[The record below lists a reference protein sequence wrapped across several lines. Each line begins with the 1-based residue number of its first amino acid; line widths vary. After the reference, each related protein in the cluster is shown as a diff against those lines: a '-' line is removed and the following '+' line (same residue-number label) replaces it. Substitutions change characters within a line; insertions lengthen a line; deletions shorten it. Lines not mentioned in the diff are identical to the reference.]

1 MTTTRLGSGLTA
13 PETTAPET
21 TTPETT
27 AAAPAPS
34 PAGAPAPHP
43 RRRLLAGAA
52 LLGPV
57 ALAAQ
62 YVLTSEGLPRD
73 EAGPWLAG
81 LAESPAAQVASV
93 VVYLVAMVA
102 GIAGAAVIALAC
114 GRRAP
119 WLSGVA
125 AALLAAGSVG
135 GGGFAGMR
143 LIAVVL
149 AGEGGP
155 SAAGTWTSVQQG
167 PPFLVLG
174 PLVATAI
181 AGTLLAA
188 VALVRAR
195 ADVTV
200 WAAPAYLAGFVLASG
215 EFPVAVSVLGEA
227 LVLTALVP
235 VVRAALRP

>member
-1 MTTTRLGSGLTA
+1 MSSTTRLGSGLVA
-13 PETTAPET
+13 PETTAGDST
-21 TTPETT
+21 DV
-27 AAAPAPS
+27 AAPAA
-34 PAGAPAPHP
+34 PAAPHP
-43 RRRLLAGAA
+43 RRLLLAGAA

-62 YVLTSEGLPRD
+62 YLLSSEGLPRD

-81 LAESPAAQVASV
+81 LAGSPVAEVAAV

-102 GIAGAAVIALAC
+102 GIAGAATLALAC

-119 WLSGVA
+119 WLSGIA

-149 AGEGGP
+149 ADEGGA
-155 SAAGTWTSVQQG
+155 SAAGTWTSIQQG

-174 PLVATAI
+174 PLVGMAI
-181 AGTLLAA
+181 LGTLLAT
-188 VALVRAR
+188 VALVRSR

-200 WAAPAYLAGFVLASG
+200 WAAPGYLAGFVLASG

-227 LVLTALVP
+227 LVLASLVP
-235 VVRAALRP
+235 VVRAALRA